1 MLCVYCAG
9 FLLAILEKAGVISPL
24 YSDEGW
30 AITSTGTVAA
40 GYQNFIICIEM
51 FFAAVAL
58 RFAFPVAPYGGGS
71 GLCGTSTGRTVS
83 LQSISSNLKETM
95 NPKDIMADA
104 IHNFHPN
111 YQQYTQHGQNGDPS
125 DDLEYY
131 QDVERQPASRAAP
144 PPRPA
149 SLPQS
154 RNAASSSAAA
164 AVGRG
169 RAEWDSQPAASAAR
183 PSHYAR
189 MGGVFTEKTTLLSSD
204 EEFPWD
210 NCELLSCAYV

>member
-1 MLCVYCAG
+1 
-9 FLLAILEKAGVISPL
+9 VISPL

-58 RFAFPVAPYGGGS
+58 KFAFPVAPYGGGS
-71 GLCGTSTGRTVS
+71 GICGTSSSGRTVS

-125 DDLEYY
+125 DDMEYY
-131 QDVERQPASRAAP
+131 HDLERQSVSRSVP
-144 PPRPA
+144 PPRPV

-154 RNAASSSAAA
+154 RNSASAAPA
-164 AVGRG
+164 GRG
-169 RAEWDSQPAASAAR
+169 RAEWDSGTAVSTGR
-183 PSHYAR
+183 SSHYAR

-204 EEFPWD
+204 EEFP
-210 NCELLSCAYV
+210 

>member
-1 MLCVYCAG
+1 MCVYCIG

-71 GLCGTSTGRTVS
+71 GICGSGSGRTVS

-125 DDLEYY
+125 DDSEYY
-131 QDVERQPASRAAP
+131 QDVERQPAAARGPP

-149 SLPQS
+149 SLPPS
-154 RNAASSSAAA
+154 RNTGTSSPAAA
-164 AVGRG
+164 GRG
-169 RAEWDSQPAASAAR
+169 RAEWDSQPAAGTGR
-183 PSHYAR
+183 QSHYAR

-204 EEFPWD
+204 EE
-210 NCELLSCAYV
+210 CQ

>member
-1 MLCVYCAG
+1 M
-9 FLLAILEKAGVISPL
+9 LEKAGVISPL

-51 FFAAVAL
+51 FFAAIAL
-58 RFAFPVAPYGGGS
+58 RFAFPVAPYGGGN
-71 GLCGTSTGRTVS
+71 GVCGTSSGRTVS

-111 YQQYTQHGQNGDPS
+111 YQQYTQHGQDGDPS
-125 DDLEYY
+125 DDMEYY
-131 QDVERQPASRAAP
+131 QDVERQSASRATA

-154 RNAASSSAAA
+154 RNTASGPATA
-164 AVGRG
+164 GRG
-169 RAEWDSQPAASAAR
+169 RAEWDSQPATSATGR
-183 PSHYAR
+183 QSHYAR

-204 EEFPWD
+204 EEFQ
-210 NCELLSCAYV
+210 

>member
-1 MLCVYCAG
+1 MFCIG
-9 FLLAILEKAGVISPL
+9 FLLAVLEKAGAISPL

-51 FFAAVAL
+51 FFAAIAL

-71 GLCGTSTGRTVS
+71 GVCGSSSGRTVS

-111 YQQYTQHGQNGDPS
+111 YQQYTQHGQDGDPT
-125 DDLEYY
+125 DDMEYY
-131 QDVERQPASRAAP
+131 QDVDRQPASRGPP

-154 RNAASSSAAA
+154 RNTAAPQA

-169 RAEWDSQPAASAAR
+169 RAEWDSHPSSSSSTGRQ
-183 PSHYAR
+183 SHYAR

-204 EEFPWD
+204 EEFQ
-210 NCELLSCAYV
+210 